1 MPDFSRVAMLDFPDG
16 FPEIQ
21 AMRIPKLELRGSGV
35 AALRDSLL
43 DLSRGGRW
51 PMLEPLPVT
60 RFLGKG
66 FGISNVSA
74 FRVLNGLS
82 DSGQLWRAPNGRYF
96 FPEARRLLE
105 KPLPLACL
113 IRRLER
119 WTEVGRE
126 IMQGVDGVCGDL
138 DRAMLLVHD
147 RVLFRQPDELAPA
160 SVGPVRELG
169 AAIEDFLLIHSGR
182 IDGVILDELWPD
194 RVLAGFKGRLRS
206 GVVFYRRTKL
216 PFLGCVCGDVKAAA
230 RLAVERAL
238 KSGFQRLALLMPA
251 GRYQPS
257 DEMAA
262 ALLAAAAGHFPKPP
276 VFPIG
281 SGKDCL
287 RLTAFLRKQRK
298 RLLVMGTEDNAVVVA
313 YGAIRDAGI
322 DVPGRVGLLSTMGSR
337 IARDREITVAG
348 FDFRLMGE
356 EAARMAVGGSLS
368 HVALPPVLIPG
379 ATT

>member
-1 MPDFSRVAMLDFPDG
+1 MLDFPAG
-16 FPEIQ
+16 FPETR
-21 AMRIPKLELRGSGV
+21 AMPSRKSELRGSGV
-35 AALRDSLL
+35 AALRESLL
-43 DLSRGGRW
+43 DLSRAGRW

-60 RFLGKG
+60 RFLGQS

-74 FRVLNGLS
+74 FRVLNEFS
-82 DSGQLWRAPNGRYF
+82 DSGQLWRAANGRYF
-96 FPEARRLLE
+96 LPEARRLLE

-113 IRRLER
+113 FRRLER

-126 IMQGVDGVCGDL
+126 IMQGVDGACGDL

-147 RVLFRQPDELAPA
+147 RVLFRQPDALAPA

-194 RVLAGFKGRLRS
+194 RVLAGFRGRLRS
-206 GVVFYRRTKL
+206 GVVLYRRTNL
-216 PFLGCVCGDVKAAA
+216 PFLGCVCGDAKAAA
-230 RLAVERAL
+230 RLAVDHAL
-238 KSGFQRLALLMPA
+238 KAGFQGLAILMPA

-257 DEMAA
+257 DDMAA

-276 VFPIG
+276 AFAIG
-281 SGKDCL
+281 SSKDCL
-287 RLTAFLRKQRK
+287 RLNAFLRKQRK
-298 RLLVMGTEDNAVVVA
+298 RLLVAGTEDNAAAVA
-313 YGAIRDAGI
+313 LGAMRDAGI
-322 DVPGRVGLLSTMGSR
+322 DVPGRVGILSTMGSR

-348 FDFRLMGE
+348 FHFQQMGE
-356 EAARMAVGGSLS
+356 EAARMAIGGILRHSALS
-368 HVALPPVLIPG
+368 PVLIPG